1 MEHQALYRTFRPETF
16 SDLCG
21 QEAIVTALKHQIE
34 NGTCAHAY
42 LFCGT
47 RGTGKTTT
55 ARLLARAVNCLNPI
69 GAEPCNECEA
79 CKSIK
84 NGTAID
90 VVEID
95 AASNTSVDNVRQIR
109 EEIAYPPMSLK
120 RKVYIID
127 EVHMLSGGAFN
138 ALLKT
143 LEEPPEYAMFIL
155 ATTEYH
161 KVPAT
166 ILSRCQRF
174 DFKRISGKTIAD
186 RLKYVCDESGAKYEN
201 DAISAVAYA
210 ADGSMRDG
218 LSILEKCLSFSNE
231 TLTADAVANVIGT
244 VDDSDLFRLSGAIAD
259 KNAAEAIEVCEK
271 SIAEGRDPLLLTV
284 YLMEHFRCLMVA
296 SMVKNPEEILQMNS
310 ERAQMFKMHSQKFAL
325 PQIIM
330 ILKSLSN
337 VYKSQKETPNPKM
350 MVEIGIAAICAHGTK
365 PTVSAG
371 GGAALPPFAKPQT
384 ASAAPAPS
392 VPNPIAKPAAPE
404 MSAPAAP
411 SAPQATPQSAQPIE
425 PPAPTLEPSENF
437 PPEPLENGESNWQPE
452 EPPAE
457 AQAEQPIGQ
466 PNESVAAQTD
476 EKADAQP
483 SVPPEEQTRMAK
495 HGSMEDIL
503 SSWSDITEYL
513 MREKKMALC
522 SNLRLCRPVIEK
534 DNVLMLIFRPEN
546 KINHDLVDRQPNK
559 EALCEA
565 IWQYTG
571 LKPKIHCCY
580 ADESAAQAQQVQ
592 PAADLSALEEE
603 FGDFIKFED

>member
-310 ERAQMFKMHSQKFAL
+310 ERAQMFKMHSSKFAL

-404 MSAPAAP
+404 VSAPAAP

-437 PPEPLENGESNWQPE
+437 PSEPLETGESNWQPE

-483 SVPPEEQTRMAK
+483 SVPPEEQARMAK

>member
-310 ERAQMFKMHSQKFAL
+310 ERAQMFKAHSQKFAL

-330 ILKSLSN
+330 VLKSLSN

-365 PTVSAG
+365 PPVSTG
-371 GGAALPPFAKPQT
+371 GGVALPPFARPQT
-384 ASAAPAPS
+384 APAAPAPS
-392 VPNPIAKPAAPE
+392 VPSQSAVPE
-404 MSAPAAP
+404 MSAFSAP

-425 PPAPTLEPSENF
+425 PPAPQPAAEPMPEF
-437 PPEPLENGESNWQPE
+437 PPEPSESGESEWQPE

-457 AQAEQPIGQ
+457 KAEEKP
-466 PNESVAAQTD
+466 AAQTD
-476 EKADAQP
+476 ENAEPA
-483 SVPPEEQTRMAK
+483 VPPEEQARMAK

-522 SNLRLCRPVIEK
+522 SNLRLCRPAVEK
-534 DNVLMLIFRPEN
+534 DNVLMLIFRSEN
-546 KINHDLVDRQPNK
+546 KINHDLVDKLTNK

-592 PAADLSALEEE
+592 PAADISALEEE

>member
-310 ERAQMFKMHSQKFAL
+310 ERAQMFKLHSQKFAL

-483 SVPPEEQTRMAK
+483 SVPPEEQARMAK

>member
-1 MEHQALYRTFRPETF
+1 
-16 SDLCG
+16 
-21 QEAIVTALKHQIE
+21 
-34 NGTCAHAY
+34 
-42 LFCGT
+42 
-47 RGTGKTTT
+47 
-55 ARLLARAVNCLNPI
+55 
-69 GAEPCNECEA
+69 
-79 CKSIK
+79 
-84 NGTAID
+84 
-90 VVEID
+90 
-95 AASNTSVDNVRQIR
+95 
-109 EEIAYPPMSLK
+109 
-120 RKVYIID
+120 
-127 EVHMLSGGAFN
+127 MLSGGAFN

-310 ERAQMFKMHSQKFAL
+310 ERAQMFKMHSSKFAL

-404 MSAPAAP
+404 VSAPAAP

-437 PPEPLENGESNWQPE
+437 PSEPLETGESNWQPE

-483 SVPPEEQTRMAK
+483 SVPPEEQARMAK

>member
-310 ERAQMFKMHSQKFAL
+310 ERAQMFKTHSQKFAL

-337 VYKSQKETPNPKM
+337 IYKSQKETPNPKM

-365 PTVSAG
+365 PPVSAG
-371 GGAALPPFAKPQT
+371 GGAAMPPFAQPQT
-384 ASAAPAPS
+384 APAAPAPS
-392 VPNPIAKPAAPE
+392 MPAQPTKPAAPE
-404 MSAPAAP
+404 VSAPAAP

-437 PPEPLENGESNWQPE
+437 PPEPLESGESNWQPE

-457 AQAEQPIGQ
+457 AQAEQPV
-466 PNESVAAQTD
+466 EQTD
-476 EKADAQP
+476 ESAESA
-483 SVPPEEQTRMAK
+483 VPPEEQARMAK